1 MSTSTPAPGRPTRSS
16 PPPAQ
21 RTASP
26 SPSPAEQERPERRA
40 PAWRR
45 WRARRG
51 PGSLRSRVAW
61 SATAVTAG
69 WVLALGV
76 GGDLLVA
83 ASLSRAADDSLLAR
97 AEAAS
102 AAVQIGPDGLLSVIG
117 PGDDRALVTGTWVVD
132 AQGVVVKAPWGAEAE
147 ATDGAEELARQA
159 LEGRG
164 AGPEGSVAS
173 TVDLDDP
180 VRLVALPVQ
189 RGGDAVGAVVTSAS
203 LNPYARLRDTAVLAS
218 AVAGLGLLVVVHLV
232 LRAALGRALA
242 PVAQMSSQVDRW
254 STDDPEQRLGQQ
266 DRPTELAELSGTLD
280 GLLARIAAV
289 LRHERLLTAE
299 LSHELRTPLAQLQAE
314 LDWLRA
320 GERSPQEREE
330 SLAALDASAARMH
343 GVIDALLASAR
354 TSTAVP
360 GRCDVA
366 AAVRTAVEEVTGGSS
381 SQAGHVSPAGPGGPE
396 VSVAVPAGLLAGVE
410 SAVLERAVAPLLAN
424 ALRHARQRVVVSAR
438 RDDHDVV
445 VSVRDDGDGIP
456 AHLVERVLE
465 PGFRADPADGHDGA
479 GLGLALAH
487 RLASGAGGAV
497 VPRPAGAS
505 GGGVVELVLPGS

>member
-1 MSTSTPAPGRPTRSS
+1 MSAP
-16 PPPAQ
+16 
-21 RTASP
+21 TA
-26 SPSPAEQERPERRA
+26 AGGA
-40 PAWRR
+40 PARDRPRAR
-45 WRARRG
+45 WQPRWWVRRG

-102 AAVQIGPDGLLSVIG
+102 SAVQIGPDGLLSVIG
-117 PGDDRALVTGTWVVD
+117 PDDDRALVTGTWVVD
-132 AQGVVVKAPWGAEAE
+132 AGGVVVKAPWGAGEE
-147 ATDGAEELARQA
+147 ATDGATALARDA
-159 LEGRG
+159 LAGRG
-164 AGPEGSVAS
+164 TGAEGSLAG

-189 RGGDAVGAVVTSAS
+189 RDGDAVGAVVTSAS
-203 LNPYARLRDTAVLAS
+203 LNPYARLRDTAVVAS
-218 AVAGLGLLVVVHLV
+218 AVLGLGLLVVVHLV

-242 PVAQMSSQVDRW
+242 PVAQMSAQVERW
-254 STDDPEQRLGQQ
+254 STDDPEQRLGQEH
-266 DRPTELAELSGTLD
+266 RPTELAELSGTLD

-314 LDWLRA
+314 LDWLGA
-320 GERSPQEREE
+320 DERTADEREE
-330 SLAALDASAARMH
+330 SLAVLDASVARMR

-354 TSTAVP
+354 TSAATA

-366 AAVRTAVEEVTGGSS
+366 SALRAAVEEVTGGPVTR
-381 SQAGHVSPAGPGGPE
+381 ADRPPE
-396 VSVAVPAGLLAGVE
+396 DDDVAVSVEVPAGLVAGVE
-410 SAVLERAVAPLLAN
+410 TAVLERAVAPLVAN
-424 ALRHARQRVVVSAR
+424 AVRHARHRVVVSAR
-438 RDDHDVV
+438 RDGQDVV
-445 VSVRDDGDGIP
+445 VGVHDDGEGIP
-456 AHLVERVLE
+456 AAVVGRVLE
-465 PGFRADPADGHDGA
+465 PGFRADPSDGHPGA
-479 GLGLALAH
+479 GLGLALAQ

-497 VPRPAGAS
+497 VPHPAGPD
-505 GGGVVELVLPGS
+505 GGGAVDLVLPGS